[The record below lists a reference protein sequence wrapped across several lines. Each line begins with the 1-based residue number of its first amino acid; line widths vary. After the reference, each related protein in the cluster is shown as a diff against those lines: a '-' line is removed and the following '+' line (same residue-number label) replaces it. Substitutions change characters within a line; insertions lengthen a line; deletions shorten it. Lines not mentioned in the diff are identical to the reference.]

1 MTRKEERIEASIDYQ
16 MSTNPTALGG
26 AAFED
31 MIRKMN
37 VNHSFVAGAEWADK
51 TMLDRV
57 CNWLK
62 ENMCFTTALAH
73 GMVCYQ
79 CAAIE
84 CFISDLRKAIE
95 E

>member
-1 MTRKEERIEASIDYQ
+1 MTRKKEIEQAAHNYALYFPKDYVKE
-16 MSTNPTALGG
+16 N
-26 AAFED
+26 D
-31 MIRKMN
+31 YI
-37 VNHSFVAGAEWADK
+37 AGAEWADK

-62 ENMCFTTALAH
+62 ENMCFTTGIAH
-73 GMVCYQ
+73 GIVGYQ

-84 CFISDLRKAIE
+84 CFINDLRKAIE